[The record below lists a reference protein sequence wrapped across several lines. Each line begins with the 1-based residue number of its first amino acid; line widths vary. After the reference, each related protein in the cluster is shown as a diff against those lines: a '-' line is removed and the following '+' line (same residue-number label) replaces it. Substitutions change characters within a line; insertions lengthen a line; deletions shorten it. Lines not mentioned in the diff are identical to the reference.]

1 MYRTAN
7 GITNATNTCDE
18 VFNADAGTEV
28 RGKLTRQMERTDSK
42 TNLMRNDSRERL
54 IPEFAK
60 LSFGMRE
67 VSCDLGIGSEPDTP
81 DLLKNHQKIM
91 QKVSEPGKPPN
102 LPLEKKD
109 SYDSAVAISID
120 SRFSSTSISL
130 DSSGGSMD
138 EDSEFTRKMHVQ
150 VSRLTREQ
158 RDLLKES
165 FQNVMEKNMVKIGMS
180 IMLKLFINYPHYKNI
195 WPQFRQIPDSSLMN
209 ATELNKHAKV
219 YMGGLRLIINSMDD
233 DELLKRSLKRIACAH
248 VKRSIHNSHILHM
261 LPSLLEVVEE
271 NSTQFTTEIRQSWT
285 TLFDVIA
292 NLIDIFRASESKA
305 LHARHHH

>member
-7 GITNATNTCDE
+7 GDTNATNTCDE
-18 VFNADAGTEV
+18 VFHADAGNEA
-28 RGKLTRQMERTDSK
+28 RAKLTRQVERTDSK
-42 TNLMRNDSRERL
+42 SNLLRTDSRERL

-91 QKVSEPGKPPN
+91 QKVPDSGTPPN

-109 SYDSAVAISID
+109 SYDSVAISID
-120 SRFSSTSISL
+120 SNRFSSTSFSL

-138 EDSEFTRKMHVQ
+138 EDSEYTRKMHVQ

-165 FQNVMEKNMVKIGMS
+165 FQSVMEKNMVKTGMS
-180 IMLKLFINYPHYKNI
+180 IMLKLFADYPHYKNI

-209 ATELNKHAKV
+209 ADVLSKHAKV

-248 VKRSIHNSHILHM
+248 VRRSIHNSHIQHM

-271 NSTQFTTEIRQSWT
+271 NSPQFTLEIRESWT

-305 LHARHHH
+305 LHARHQH